1 MCVCVLNAFN
11 TLWLMRGD
19 IFSLIMG
26 NDYHNMCVSYC
37 MNIHNDA
44 RMFSLLRRSGSIK
57 SVFVFATA
65 FIVVHGGRRMALDPN
80 SATVAV
86 DIVLVILG
94 EEYLMSDHAVQK
106 SAASWSP
113 ARATVLPEISK
124 VSPAF
129 RPVGI

>member
-1 MCVCVLNAFN
+1 
-11 TLWLMRGD
+11 
-19 IFSLIMG
+19 
-26 NDYHNMCVSYC
+26 

-106 SAASWSP
+106 VGRLLVARTRYCSP
-113 ARATVLPEISK
+113 RNQQGIS
-124 VSPAF
+124 
-129 RPVGI
+129 RL